1 MKLIASL
8 ALFLLLSFSQAAVT
22 TITQCD
28 PVPANTVDQT
38 PYTTITQTI
47 WANGQSV
54 VAVIERYRATEYS
67 ENCQSDKS
75 SLETISQHTV
85 TIF

>member
-1 MKLIASL
+1 MKLIAIL
-8 ALFLLLSFSQAAVT
+8 PLFLFSFAQAAVT

-28 PVPANTVDQT
+28 PVPTNIAEQT

-47 WANGQSV
+47 WANGKEV

-67 ENCQSDKS
+67 ENCQNSKTFS
-75 SLETISQHTV
+75 EIISHHTV